1 MNAPKKLTIL
11 ASCPFCGCAAAY
23 YGAAVRC
30 TSFKC
35 NAGLSPDWSTKT
47 VRSVQG
53 NPDERLCQAQAE
65 TAERWNR
72 RASQA
77 APAPQDQQAEAVR
90 PVNLLDRAD
99 DEAFEWVMKN
109 LCAVRRDNGS
119 MEYGLQ
125 AVIRA
130 FQEGR
135 AAPAPSDA
143 LRDIMAERLRQI
155 TAEGWTHC
163 NDDAYQTGD
172 LANAAACYAMTAPMM
187 DRDRTAPA
195 IWPWAASWWKPT
207 NRRRDL
213 IKAGALILAEI
224 ERLDRTAAPTEGKA

>member
-1 MNAPKKLTIL
+1 MTTVYNLTEL
-11 ASCPFCGCAAAY
+11 LPCPFCGCAAAY

-35 NAGLSPDWSTKT
+35 NAGLSPNWSTKA

-53 NPDERLCQAQAE
+53 NPDERLRLAQAE
-65 TAERWNR
+65 TAKRWNH
-72 RASQA
+72 RASQ
-77 APAPQDQQAEAVR
+77 
-90 PVNLLDRAD
+90 
-99 DEAFEWVMKN
+99 
-109 LCAVRRDNGS
+109 
-119 MEYGLQ
+119 
-125 AVIRA
+125 
-130 FQEGR
+130 

-143 LRDIMAERLRQI
+143 LRDVMAERLRQI